1 MKELEGRV
9 AIVTGSAMNIG
20 RQICLKL
27 ARLGAVVVT
36 HAKENRAGAEETAD
50 LVAAEGARAAAHIGD
65 LSEPAGARALIE
77 AAVREFGGLHILFG
91 LVIWRRHGG

>member
-27 ARLGAVVVT
+27 ARLGAAVVT
-36 HAKENRAGAEETAD
+36 HAKENRAGAEETAA
-50 LVAAEGARAAAHIGD
+50 LVAAEGAGTAVHIGD
-65 LSEPAGARALIE
+65 LSEPSGARALIE
-77 AAVREFGGLHILFG
+77 AAVQEFGGLHIL
-91 LVIWRRHGG
+91 VNNAAMRRNT